1 MHIGHE
7 RSFVYDIADLYKAE
21 IIIPLAFEI
30 AAENPEDLPS
40 VMRRR
45 TRDAMVKGKILRRM
59 VRDIQWLLTNEE
71 SSSLEG
77 DVIYLWD
84 ELFGKTAAGV
94 AYTEERT

>member
-1 MHIGHE
+1 M
-7 RSFVYDIADLYKAE
+7 
-21 IIIPLAFEI
+21 
-30 AAENPEDLPS
+30 
-40 VMRRR
+40 
-45 TRDAMVKGKILRRM
+45 RDAMVKGKILRRM
-59 VRDIQWLLTNEE
+59 VCDIQWLLTNEE